1 MIEELIWLFEEV
13 SGINDSSIIGVVDC
27 VVKLGRVFGVKY
39 EDWIDIFEWCLKSNF
54 INLVLNLGIFIL

>member
-13 SGINDSSIIGVVDC
+13 SGINDSSIGVVDC